1 MKTLTP
7 LDQLLISL
15 IIAGPC
21 QMGFLMRL
29 SKEQEDMSLRFDKND
44 PKVIS
49 IKDIYKR
56 INKNKETYKS
66 DNIKL
71 TIEKDILLGEPVLL
85 LNIEVFD
92 VISNVILDGSDV
104 LRIANI
110 ALEMIK
116 ALSGM
121 ERQWLDDSFTVINV
135 VWHFPHCQD

>member
-1 MKTLTP
+1 MENEKEKRRERRERRGKIKVANSDFCLYYR
-7 LDQLLISL
+7 
-15 IIAGPC
+15 
-21 QMGFLMRL
+21 GFLKIGKDNKMR
-29 SKEQEDMSLRFDKND
+29 
-44 PKVIS
+44 
-49 IKDIYKR
+49 
-56 INKNKETYKS
+56 
-66 DNIKL
+66 NIKL